1 MTHTLT
7 SRAAFGDELLA
18 DAVPSALLHGGGHL
32 PRAVHEVDVLAFGAV
47 RPFDDETGAAE
58 AFGQFRIGIFG
69 PLGIDRGGSGQTG
82 RDEYLMR
89 QHFVFA

>member
-7 SRAAFGDELLA
+7 SRPLL
-18 DAVPSALLHGGGHL
+18 SAMNSWQMQCRPHGGHL